1 LWKQIID
8 NLTALFSNSNEKEL
22 WNHYLKNGE
31 FNTGL
36 IAISKLREAPA
47 IGAGVD
53 AFLNY
58 KNH

>member
-1 LWKQIID
+1 VG
-8 NLTALFSNSNEKEL
+8 
-22 WNHYLKNGE
+22 HYLTDGK
-31 FNTGL
+31 FNLEL

-53 AFLNY
+53 AWLNY